1 MKEKEGYISNEYL
14 RELIVKFNR
23 MNIDDTGA
31 WCQPYLSK
39 LENKYKN
46 NKIEE
51 EKYQQSL
58 DFITRKQQQIAD
70 LHKKYMEFSDEDRR
84 HYNYE
89 FDKLKAEICDAF
101 MKVINGRIISFK
113 LVTTKAYEDIEDIR
127 QECLMTLFTYINR
140 YDEERNSSAFAFVTQ
155 LITNA
160 ILLDLNQMKER
171 AEREIAGL
179 DFYNNMNTIDD
190 PHGNDGLKD
199 YME

>member
-23 MNIDDTGA
+23 MNIDDSGN
-31 WCQPYLSK
+31 WCKAYLSK
-39 LENKYKN
+39 LENKHN
-46 NKIEE
+46 NGKIEQ
-51 EKYQQSL
+51 EKYEQSL
-58 DFITRKQQQIAD
+58 DFINRKEKQINE
-70 LHKKYMEFSDEDRR
+70 LHKTYAALSDEDRR

-140 YDEERNSSAFAFVTQ
+140 YDEERSTSAFAFVTQ

-160 ILLDLNQMKER
+160 ILLYLNQLKER
-171 AEREIAGL
+171 QEKEVTGL
-179 DFYNNMNTIDD
+179 DFYDNLNTIDD
-190 PHGNDGLKD
+190 FKG
-199 YME
+199 ESEE